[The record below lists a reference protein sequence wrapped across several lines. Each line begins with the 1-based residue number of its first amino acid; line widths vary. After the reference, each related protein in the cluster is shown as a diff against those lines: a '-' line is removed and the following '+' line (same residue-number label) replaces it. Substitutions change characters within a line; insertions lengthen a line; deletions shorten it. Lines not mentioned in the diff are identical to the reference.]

1 MRCRLQFIAER
12 VPPTASLPP
21 NEFLVQGI
29 AAMTNAAIPQEVWD
43 HEVTAIASQPI
54 AWLWH
59 GFVAQGSL
67 TLLTSQW
74 KAGKTTLLALLLSR
88 RKQGG
93 QLAGLAVAPGKSV
106 VVSEEPLE
114 LWADRARR
122 LDFGGQVCFICRPFR
137 TIPKPEQWQAL
148 LDRIVALQQ
157 QHGIDLVVFDP
168 LAPFLRS
175 ENQAPSVLETLL
187 PLRALTATGLAAL
200 LLHHPGKGEK
210 PLGQAARGSGALL
223 GHVDVS
229 IEMRHP
235 GGDPLTRQ
243 RRFLALSRHAETP
256 RRLLLELDADG
267 HDYVVVPDSVE
278 DDFQASWQQ
287 LRLVLDDAPQK
298 LTRHDILAEWPPDFA
313 KPRPAQLWRWLD
325 GAVQRGL
332 IACEGAGRKSD
343 PFRYWLPEREAVWK
357 EDPFYE
363 IFEAQRRE
371 LKLPFQSLQQRKKSL
386 GDDAE
391 PRFANDGEE

>member
-1 MRCRLQFIAER
+1 
-12 VPPTASLPP
+12 
-21 NEFLVQGI
+21 
-29 AAMTNAAIPQEVWD
+29 MTTVTIPQEVWD
-43 HEVTAIASQPI
+43 HQVTAIAPQPLER
-54 AWLWH
+54 LWH
-59 GFVAQGSL
+59 GFVARGNL
-67 TLLTSQW
+67 NLLTSQW
-74 KAGKTTLLALLLSR
+74 KAGKTTLLSLLLSR
-88 RKQGG
+88 RKEGG
-93 QLAGLAVAPGKSV
+93 PLAGLAVRPGKSV
-106 VVSEEPLE
+106 VVSEEPLS
-114 LWADRARR
+114 LWADRARQF
-122 LDFGGQVCFICRPFR
+122 DFGGQVCFISQPFR
-137 TIPKPEQWQAL
+137 TIPGPEEWQTL

-157 QHGIDLVVFDP
+157 QHGLDLLVFDP
-168 LAPFLRS
+168 LAPFLRA
-175 ENQAPSVLETLL
+175 ENHAHSVLETLL
-187 PLRALTATGLAAL
+187 PLRALTSTGLAAL
-200 LLHHPGKGEK
+200 LLHHPGKGDK

-256 RRLLLELDADG
+256 RRLLLELDAEG
-267 HDYVVVPDSVE
+267 RDYLPVPDALE
-278 DDFQASWQQ
+278 EDFQASWDV

-298 LTRHDILAEWPPDFA
+298 LTRQDILAEWPPDFA
-313 KPRPAQLWRWLD
+313 KPHPSRLWRWLD

-332 IACEGAGRKSD
+332 IACEGVGRKSD

-357 EDPFYE
+357 KDPFFE
-363 IFEAQRRE
+363 IFEAQRRD